1 MTSFC
6 YKIKESL
13 VEKDKLPYFN
23 KKCCWKTIFFSFLNF
38 KNYHLSD
45 NNRIEIKLEENYM
58 INTFENSLKTLNI
71 DYKKEHIHN
80 NEVMTFN
87 FDGTFLINNL
97 NILIDLPKQKCC
109 LLNWL
114 KVAFLSIGYVSDPQK
129 NYHLELCSNLENI
142 EKVKS
147 VLHTEEL
154 ETKYYKKNNES
165 DNYILYIKKSDD
177 IIQFLGLIGANKHL
191 LEIENVKIEKEMKNN
206 IIRQINY
213 ETANLEKTIES
224 AVKYISAIEWAIE
237 KGIFNDLDD
246 NLKEVANLR
255 IKYPEKNL
263 RELCDL
269 SEKPLTKSGIN
280 HRLRRLYGI
289 IQSEKSKIV

>member
-1 MTSFC
+1 MSSFC

-13 VEKDKLPYFN
+13 VEKDKLPAFN
-23 KKCCWKTIFFSFLNF
+23 KKCCWKSIFFAFLTF
-38 KNYHLSD
+38 KNYQLSD
-45 NNRIEIKLEENYM
+45 NNRIEIKLEENYI
-58 INTFENSLKTLNI
+58 INTFESSLKALGI
-71 DYKKEHIHN
+71 DYKKESSN
-80 NEVMTFN
+80 NNHVVSFN
-87 FDGTFLINNL
+87 FDGLFLTENL
-97 NILIDLPKQKCC
+97 DELLYVPEKKCC

-114 KVAFLSIGYVSDPQK
+114 KSAFLCIGYVSDPQK
-129 NYHLELCSNLENI
+129 NYHLELCSNIENI
-142 EKVKS
+142 EKIKN
-147 VLHTEEL
+147 VLSSEEL

-177 IIQFLGLIGANKHL
+177 IIRFLGLIGANKHL

-224 AVKYISAIEWAIE
+224 AVKYINAIEWSIE

-246 NLKEVANLR
+246 SLKEVALLR

-269 SEKPLTKSGIN
+269 SQKPITKSGIN

-289 IQSEKSKIV
+289 IQKEKSKIV

>member
-1 MTSFC
+1 MSSFC

-13 VEKDKLPYFN
+13 VEKDKLPTFN
-23 KKCCWKTIFFSFLNF
+23 KKCCWRSIFFSFLTF
-38 KNYHLSD
+38 KNYQLSD
-45 NNRIEIKLEENYM
+45 NNRIEIKFEENYM
-58 INTFENSLKTLNI
+58 IKTFENSLKVLGINYI
-71 DYKKEHIHN
+71 KENIHN
-80 NEVMTFN
+80 NHVITFN
-87 FDGTFLINNL
+87 FDGTFLTEHLDELMSI
-97 NILIDLPKQKCC
+97 PEKKCC

-114 KVAFLSIGYVSDPQK
+114 KSAFLSIGYVSDPQK
-129 NYHLELCSNLENI
+129 HYHLELCSSLENI
-142 EKVKS
+142 EKIKN
-147 VLHTEEL
+147 VLHIEDL
-154 ETKYYKKNNES
+154 DAKYYKKNNDSE
-165 DNYILYIKKSDD
+165 NYILYIKKSDD

-224 AVKYISAIEWAIE
+224 AVKYINAIEWAIE

-246 NLKEVANLR
+246 SLKEVALLR
-255 IKYPEKNL
+255 VKYPEKNL

-269 SEKPLTKSGIN
+269 SQKPITKSGIN

-289 IQSEKSKIV
+289 IQNEKSKVV